1 MNPYKKVLC
10 GLDFNDDN
18 VHHNVG
24 QIMKVAMAL
33 TSNEPDHI
41 HLAHVCDSPV
51 TGYGEGISHH
61 HSVTEAKIRQNTYP
75 YLKHMLEIHH
85 LPASQGHIIFG
96 PTTDAMHQLAREL
109 NCELIIIGKHNR
121 SILSR
126 LLGSTTNHI
135 LQGAPCDVLTVN
147 LGGLSG

>member
-10 GLDFNDDN
+10 GLDLNNDN
-18 VHHNVG
+18 VDDSAG
-24 QIMKVAMAL
+24 QMIKVAL
-33 TSNEPDHI
+33 TLTADEAGEI
-41 HLAHVCDSPV
+41 HLAHVCDPPV
-51 TGYGEGISHH
+51 TGYGEGTGHH
-61 HSVTEAKIRQNTYP
+61 HQMTQAQMRQDTYP
-75 YLKHMLEIHH
+75 HLKQMLATHN
-85 LPASQGHIIFG
+85 LPVCQGHIIFG

-109 NCELIIIGKHNR
+109 DCDLIIIGNHNR

-147 LGGLSG
+147 VAG